1 MVISVA
7 VDCKSDSR
15 QVDLIFY
22 KFPKVINLKQHWF
35 IKKQNVEISSRY
47 MSEFVIHTVSAKISA
62 GKRCDFSWPK
72 IRLCPTPPPLID

>member
-22 KFPKVINLKQHWF
+22 KFPKDINLKQHWF
-35 IKKQNVEISSRY
+35 MKTKRRNIQS
-47 MSEFVIHTVSAKISA
+47 IHVRMCHTYCF
-62 GKRCDFSWPK
+62 G
-72 IRLCPTPPPLID
+72 